1 MTVFAFEWTSTTIG
15 VSVVVVLLALLLVP
29 YLIKEIADGKKELG
43 RQRKPGPDGR
53 VIAGPTTPT
62 GIGDNTP
69 GRPGNPAPGQP
80 DAQAD
85 PYSPRAQ
92 RGGSPIQS

>member
-1 MTVFAFEWTSTTIG
+1 MTVFAFEWTSITMG
-15 VSVVVVLLALLLVP
+15 VFVVVVLLALLLVP
-29 YLIKEIADGKKELG
+29 YLIKEIADGKRELG
-43 RQRKPGPDGR
+43 RLRQVGPGGR
-53 VIAGPTTPT
+53 VIAGPTTPS
-62 GIGDNTP
+62 GVGDNTP

-92 RGGSPIQS
+92 RGGSPVQS